1 MFAWMRSYM
10 EIANGQE
17 LTKVLLIY
25 KMNQD
30 ALLLIADSGSTKT
43 DWALRSDAG
52 DIHYFRTSGLNPF
65 ILGTDELVTTIGNEV
80 VPHISNFIN
89 RIVSLRFYGAG
100 CREQGAE
107 RMSRALKQIF
117 EHATVDVASDMLG
130 AARAL
135 LGREAGIACIL
146 GTGSNSCLFDGKTI
160 VRSIPSLGYIL
171 GDEGSGAVLGRKL
184 LAGIFKKQLPD
195 ELCSTFNQEYMLL
208 PEDVMENVYRRPFP
222 NRYMAGFVPFIK
234 KHIDDVSIQNL
245 VLEEFSRFFERNI
258 CAYRGNHQKVSFVG
272 GIAYNFKEQLQL
284 AALHAHYEIG
294 QILNSPFD
302 KIENL

>member
-1 MFAWMRSYM
+1 
-10 EIANGQE
+10 
-17 LTKVLLIY
+17 
-25 KMNQD
+25 MNQN

-43 DWALRSDAG
+43 DWALRSNTG
-52 DIHYFRTSGLNPF
+52 DTHCFRTSGLNPF
-65 ILGTDELVTTIGNEV
+65 ILSTDELVTMIGNEV
-80 VPHISNFIN
+80 VPHISGFIN
-89 RIVSLRFYGAG
+89 CIASLRFYGAG
-100 CREQGAE
+100 CREHGAE
-107 RMSRALKQIF
+107 RMSHALKQIF

-146 GTGSNSCLFDGKTI
+146 GTGSNSCHFDGKTI

-195 ELCSTFNQEYMLL
+195 ELCNTFNQEYMLS

-222 NRYMAGFVPFIK
+222 NRYMASFVPFIK
-234 KHIDDVSIQNL
+234 KHIGDVSIQNL

-258 CAYRGNHQKVSFVG
+258 CAYSGNHQKVSFVG

-294 QILNSPFD
+294 LILNSPFD